1 MRKSHFYR
9 VTFLTLLLKWS
20 TVTDPGTH
28 RDTKIC
34 NRFEEVGSFSSR
46 WSDVVSRASWMGCLA
61 SLWCLKLKWLQKT
74 RGRQCIMTELLL
86 PKIHF
91 PGFRLAFLN
100 AWYFN
105 TTTWYFNITI
115 MEVIRRQ
122 MWELPLSYYGNLNI
136 WDNVILFCNGS
147 YKAILSLSCYIKL
160 MSSVKKKEKAVRKS
174 LSGERSTLLWK
185 RAWALQSYFGLIL
198 RLLLI
203 SWVTLGNL
211 SWTSH
216 GEQEDNS

>member
-1 MRKSHFYR
+1 MRRSHFYR

-46 WSDVVSRASWMGCLA
+46 WSDVVSRALWMGCLA

-74 RGRQCIMTELLL
+74 RGRQCIMIELLL
-86 PKIHF
+86 PKIRF
-91 PGFRLAFLN
+91 PGFGLAFLN

-115 MEVIRRQ
+115 MEAIRRQ
-122 MWELPLSYYGNLNI
+122 MWELPLSYYGNLNV
-136 WDNVILFCNGS
+136 WDNVILFRNGS
-147 YKAILSLSCYIKL
+147 YKASLSLSCYIKL
-160 MSSVKKKEKAVRKS
+160 MSSVKKKKQKVSFWGKQYTTVE
-174 LSGERSTLLWK
+174 

-198 RLLLI
+198 SLSLI

-216 GEQEDNS
+216 GEQDNS